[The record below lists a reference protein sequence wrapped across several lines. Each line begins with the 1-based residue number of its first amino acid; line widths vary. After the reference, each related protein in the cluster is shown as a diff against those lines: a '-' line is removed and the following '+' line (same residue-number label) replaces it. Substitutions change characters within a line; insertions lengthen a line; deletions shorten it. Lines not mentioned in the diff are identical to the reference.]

1 MRHFIMYLYATILA
15 TVIAIYVIVRA
26 VFPLSTHWSNKLAL
40 SLITAAAA
48 YKFHLFY
55 LLEGRNFF
63 TPNLPAELVWSG
75 CWLFCAV
82 FAFALLLLTADT
94 LRLPLYLLLRLT
106 GHKPRR
112 RRWRRHNNRINLILL
127 LTALGVTAWG
137 TWCGIKAPVIHT
149 INLPI
154 ANMPSDAAPIRL
166 VQLTDLHAD
175 STKGADFYQDIVCRT
190 NELQPD
196 IIVITGDFAD
206 GSVRDCGA
214 ALSPL
219 RELNAPMGVY
229 AVTGNHDYFWGTAG
243 WLGYL
248 KALGVKFIDGR
259 SENVSVALEGGV
271 RKELCL
277 IGLHDPMVR
286 RTGIKAPTISEI
298 AAPRGENGRTYPVV
312 LLAHQPRVADT
323 AAGYDIDLQLSG
335 HTHGGQ
341 FPGLQQ
347 LVARFNNGYAC
358 GLYQVGRMQLYVSPG
373 TSLWTPICLRL
384 GVPSEITVI
393 NLCPADKK

>member
-1 MRHFIMYLYATILA
+1 MFLYASILA

-26 VFPLSTHWSNKLAL
+26 IFPLKTHWGNKLAL
-40 SLITAAAA
+40 SIITGIAA

-55 LLEGRNFF
+55 LLEGHNFF

-82 FAFALLLLTADT
+82 FAFALLLLAADI
-94 LRLPLYLLLRLT
+94 LRLPLYLLLQYTSLNPSRL
-106 GHKPRR
+106 RR
-112 RRWRRHNNRINLILL
+112 RRHNNRINLALL

-137 TWCGIKAPVIHT
+137 TWCGIKAPEVRA
-149 INLPI
+149 INLTI
-154 ANMPSDAAPIRL
+154 DCMPSDTAPIRL

-175 STKGADFYQDIVCRT
+175 STKGAEFYQDIVRRT

-196 IIVITGDFAD
+196 VVVITGDFAD
-206 GSVRDCGA
+206 GSVRDCGS
-214 ALSPL
+214 ALTPL
-219 RELNAPMGVY
+219 RELDAPMGVY
-229 AVTGNHDYFWGTAG
+229 AVTGNHDYFWGTSG

-248 KALGVKFIDGR
+248 KALGVEFIDGKC
-259 SENVSVALEGGV
+259 EMLSVALEGGV

-286 RTGIKAPTISEI
+286 RTGLKTPTIGELAS
-298 AAPRGENGRTYPVV
+298 PRGEYKRSYPVV
-312 LLAHQPRVADT
+312 LLSHQPRVADT